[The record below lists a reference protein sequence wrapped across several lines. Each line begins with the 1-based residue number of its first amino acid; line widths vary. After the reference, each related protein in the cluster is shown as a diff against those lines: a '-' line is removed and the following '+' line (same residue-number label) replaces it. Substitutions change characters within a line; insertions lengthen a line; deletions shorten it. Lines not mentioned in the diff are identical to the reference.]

1 MLASRKTLA
10 NGTLYATSNQ
20 VIGKLAH
27 AIRLE
32 SANGAV
38 NIEAIGPKSAINA
51 VKAVVLANAFAQKD
65 KEKTLLAFSP
75 VFKQKEEKKYLSL
88 TLTPVEY
95 EKVANLEEVLQE
107 LQPRVKDQRIFLRD
121 TFEVMQ
127 VSTADG
133 DVIPPF
139 DFQTLRY
146 PISVTANQS
155 AGAIYV
161 GASMKTT
168 LLTRLIF
175 TRWKEVE
182 DGVDLHTVSVGLE
195 NNCHALR
202 ALAMVLNDIDG
213 RILKGDVADP
223 KWASLRRFVVLPQM
237 VLKKSAINETHML
250 RLDLI
255 S

>member
-1 MLASRKTLA
+1 
-10 NGTLYATSNQ
+10 
-20 VIGKLAH
+20 
-27 AIRLE
+27 
-32 SANGAV
+32 
-38 NIEAIGPKSAINA
+38 
-51 VKAVVLANAFAQKD
+51 
-65 KEKTLLAFSP
+65 
-75 VFKQKEEKKYLSL
+75 
-88 TLTPVEY
+88 
-95 EKVANLEEVLQE
+95 
-107 LQPRVKDQRIFLRD
+107 
-121 TFEVMQ
+121 MQ